1 MNSEHSVTHW
11 IQRLRTG
18 EDRAAAELWERYFQ
32 RVRELAR
39 KRLCDHPR
47 QASDEEDVVVSVF
60 DSLCRGVH
68 EGRFDALSDRDDLWR
83 LLIVL
88 TRQKSVDAIRREAR
102 VKRGGGRVRSLDAIG
117 DSEQDLIDF
126 LTVDPDPAFLS
137 SVNDECDRL
146 LALLRDDTLRTI
158 AVRKMEGF
166 TNQDVAAE
174 LGVSERTI
182 RRKVDLIREDWQNE
196 LIADV

>member
-18 EDRAAAELWERYFQ
+18 EDRAAAELWQRYFE
-32 RVRELAR
+32 RVRALAQ
-39 KRLCDHPR
+39 KRLRDHPR
-47 QASDEEDVVVSVF
+47 QAADEEDVVVSVF

-102 VKRGGGRVRSLDAIG
+102 AKRGGGRVRSLDAPG
-117 DSEQDLIDF
+117 SNEQELIDF
-126 LTVDPDPAFLS
+126 LRVDPEPAFLAC
-137 SVNDECDRL
+137 VNDECERL

-158 AVRKMEGF
+158 AIRKMEGY
-166 TNQDVAAE
+166 TNQEIAAE
-174 LGVSERTI
+174 LEVSERTV

-196 LIADV
+196 LLADV